1 MWLARRT
8 LLVDAAKLIISCV
21 QTDIMMF
28 RVKMENTAA
37 LATAIAPE
45 DITTDFYVKVCFFV
59 VAKWASAVKLGTSI
73 TNDLDPQQLDYINN
87 VAGQV

>member
-45 DITTDFYVKVCFFV
+45 DITTDFYV
-59 VAKWASAVKLGTSI
+59 I
-73 TNDLDPQQLDYINN
+73 TVLDMAQTAGLVPLNVGSNN
-87 VAGQV
+87 VD